1 MLLSPKQIVKYRSDL
16 PCGVVDIYGQRRA
29 TLTPIDH
36 PDRIHVT
43 NSESSTTRLVVDV
56 TYSKEERDKDPV
68 IETLNSIYYP
78 DNHPQYR

>member
-29 TLTPIDH
+29 ILTPIDH

-43 NSESSTTRLVVDV
+43 NSKSVTTSRVVDV
-56 TYSKEERDKDPV
+56 TYSKEEPDKNPV